1 MKKKRINN
9 DLRIR
14 WRLFFKDTQEP
25 FSLAGK
31 SVRVYLKNCRENR
44 EIDDFTI
51 VDNVIHWV
59 FRGSTQKYLGIYSL
73 VLMISEGDEGM
84 ITIDSCN
91 FVELVSSSCQEGG
104 ADSGNVHTESID
116 LVSTIDYVSVIGGT
130 TVIIDTELSET
141 SGNPIANST
150 VTAEL
155 KKKADAI
162 ELTELSLEVSGLSE
176 RIENLPSGESEV
188 FEAKFKETSYDEIK
202 EAFEAN
208 KVVYCYWETRIYML
222 IKLEGGAAYFAV
234 THGNYYYRLVCY
246 PGTPS
251 TSWGT
256 TSENF
261 QHTLKSLDNGNAQ
274 ITIAGKTAEVATPQY
289 VENLL
294 GVIINGEY

>member
-162 ELTELSLEVSGLSE
+162 ELTELSLQVGKVSDA
-176 RIENLPSGESEV
+176 V
-188 FEAKFKETSYDEIK
+188 AD
-202 EAFEAN
+202 
-208 KVVYCYWETRIYML
+208 KVDATYVNNAIN
-222 IKLEGGAAYFAV
+222 AAI
-234 THGNYYYRLVCY
+234 GNV
-246 PGTPS
+246 
-251 TSWGT
+251 
-256 TSENF
+256 
-261 QHTLKSLDNGNAQ
+261 
-274 ITIAGKTAEVATPQY
+274 
-289 VENLL
+289 
-294 GVIINGEY
+294 INGEY